1 MKSRVSHAT
10 GLVYSLAMNRA
21 DFRQLA
27 LYRLEEAQIL
37 LRNRKFSGAY
47 YLAGYSVECALK
59 ARLAKQTKRY
69 DFPPEP
75 NFVRDIYSHNLE
87 QLLSKT
93 NLLEV
98 FGRERARD
106 PQFGVNW
113 TIVKDWTE
121 KSRYQ
126 LHGQRK
132 ARAILKAVSDPQ
144 HGVLRCIRRFW

>member
-1 MKSRVSHAT
+1 
-10 GLVYSLAMNRA
+10 MNRA
-21 DFRQLA
+21 DFKQLA
-27 LYRLEEAQIL
+27 QCRLEEAEVL

-47 YLAGYSVECALK
+47 YLAGYSIECALK

-75 NFVRDIYSHNLE
+75 TSVGQIYSHDLK
-87 QLLSKT
+87 QLLSKA

-98 FGRERARD
+98 FDREKARD

-113 TIVKDWTE
+113 TIIKDWTA
-121 KSRYQ
+121 KSRYELQ
-126 LHGQRK
+126 SQRK
-132 ARAILKAVSDPQ
+132 ARAIVKAVSDPQ